1 MNQVGAPALLVEDSA
16 LLRLYPDI
24 SAILA
29 EGAPLQL
36 GTVIPDD
43 FVQSYSLNTTIGTAW
58 QLGPAASLDVDYVH
72 AYADRQTGF
81 TDRNI
86 PSSGPISATNPRPVR
101 EFAQVWILEN
111 FTKSWYDAL
120 ETQLRVS
127 MPLSGRLRAS
137 YTLSRSYLDGVD
149 FFNTVRGTQ
158 RTPHERGYSP
168 SDQRHNLTAAVSFRF
183 PWRLEVGAIVK
194 LISGSPMSV
203 QAGMDLD
210 GDRSPTGDRPPG
222 LNVTVGRGNVEE
234 NLRIIN
240 EYRAGVALPPIESEL
255 LRLDPYRSLD
265 VRLTKVLQVRAA
277 QRLELTLEAFNL
289 TNYVNYNSTSVNRNL
304 NSPAFLERRAA
315 RDARQIQWGI
325 RYSF

>member
-1 MNQVGAPALLVEDSA
+1 MNQVGAPAVLVEDSA
-16 LLRLYPDI
+16 RLSLYPDI

-29 EGAPLQL
+29 GGAPLQL
-36 GTVIPDD
+36 GTVLPDD
-43 FVQSYSLNTTIGTAW
+43 FVQSYALNTTIGAAW
-58 QLGPAASLDVDYVH
+58 QLGRAASWDVDYVH
-72 AYADRQTGF
+72 SYSNRQTGF
-81 TDRNI
+81 TDRNV
-86 PSSGPISATNPRPVR
+86 PPTGTISATNPRPVR
-101 EFAQVWILEN
+101 EFAQVWMLEN

-120 ETQLRVS
+120 ETQLRVN
-127 MPLSGRLRAS
+127 MPRSGRLQVS

-158 RTPHERGYSP
+158 RTPYERGYSP
-168 SDQRHNLTAAVSFRF
+168 SDQRHNLTAAVSFRL

-194 LISGSPMSV
+194 LISGSPMPV

-210 GDRSPTGDRPPG
+210 GDRSPTGDRPLG
-222 LNVTVGRGNVEE
+222 LNITVGRGNVEE

-289 TNYVNYNSTSVNRNL
+289 TNHVNYNSTSVNRNL
-304 NSPAFLERRAA
+304 NSAAFLERRTA

-325 RYSF
+325 RYLF